1 MIVGVITT
9 LKSEDS
15 FVTDS
20 TVPNPTVLKSSVA
33 TSSRSLVSACNVDVG
48 ASLRVYARALIYIS
62 ALVYAAPPARIKL

>member
-48 ASLRVYARALIYIS
+48 ASLRVYA
-62 ALVYAAPPARIKL
+62 APF